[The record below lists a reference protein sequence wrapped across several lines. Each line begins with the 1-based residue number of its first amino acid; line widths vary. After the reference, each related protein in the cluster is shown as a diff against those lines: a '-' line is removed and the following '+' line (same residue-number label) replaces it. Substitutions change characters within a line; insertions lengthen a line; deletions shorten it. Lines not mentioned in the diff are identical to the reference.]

1 MAKNYNENFSVLP
14 VHMIRTGG
22 CVYRLRGRRL
32 TRVKKSAPSD
42 ELKELKDI
50 DLEVGEDEKKLPGEV
65 NSTADIASNIAL
77 ASFCSN
83 SMNSAIDS
91 NT

>member
-1 MAKNYNENFSVLP
+1 MPFFF
-14 VHMIRTGG
+14 
-22 CVYRLRGRRL
+22 
-32 TRVKKSAPSD
+32 KKSKNAQPCPAD

-50 DLEVGEDEKKLPGEV
+50 ERPFYDLEEGEPDDKKLPSE
-65 NSTADIASNIAL
+65 NTADIASNIAL

>member
-1 MAKNYNENFSVLP
+1 MDIFEKKRVQHIFNRSLARFKNRKIYSTL
-14 VHMIRTGG
+14 
-22 CVYRLRGRRL
+22 
-32 TRVKKSAPSD
+32 ASD

-50 DLEVGEDEKKLPGEV
+50 ERPFYDLEEGETDDKKLPSE
-65 NSTADIASNIAL
+65 NTADIASNIAL

>member
-1 MAKNYNENFSVLP
+1 
-14 VHMIRTGG
+14 MIRTGG

-50 DLEVGEDEKKLPGEV
+50 DLEVGEDEKKLPEEA
-65 NSTADIASNIAL
+65 TADIASNIAL

-91 NT
+91 NTWVNLLFPI